1 MSVSRT
7 DEASS
12 LVSTV
17 NPSPING
24 EHPILGVSADYHD
37 AAAALVID
45 GRISGAAAEERFTR
59 IKHDAPCPTSVTCPS
74 PFASK
79 CKGPGGGPCMAGGHF
94 LERSEPVPDS
104 CACSEESAAP

>member
-1 MSVSRT
+1 M
-7 DEASS
+7 
-12 LVSTV
+12 VSTV

-59 IKHDAPCPTSVTCPS
+59 IKHDASLPRNAMAWCLESSGIQPGDLGALAFYSKPFSVYERILLS
-74 PFASK
+74 HARV
-79 CKGPGGGPCMAGGHF
+79 GPRGFPELAKAMAVRF
-94 LERSEPVPDS
+94 
-104 CACSEESAAP
+104 